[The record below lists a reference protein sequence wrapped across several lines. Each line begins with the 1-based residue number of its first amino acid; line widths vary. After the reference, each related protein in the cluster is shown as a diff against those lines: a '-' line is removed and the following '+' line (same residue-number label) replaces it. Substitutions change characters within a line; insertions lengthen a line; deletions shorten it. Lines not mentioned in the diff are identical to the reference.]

1 MKIVV
6 APNRA
11 GKRAWW
17 RRARAVRDADERQR
31 YLIVWY
37 LATGESSVQVAQR
50 LGCARATV
58 VRVAQRY
65 GREGEPG
72 LWDHRRQNGRRR
84 VGVETEQTLARLVAS
99 TPLDYG
105 WQRPTWTQELLLRQL
120 AAETGV
126 TLGRTT
132 LRRLL
137 RRLRA
142 RRGRPR
148 PVVGCPWPAAVR
160 EARLT
165 QLRRLAQAPPPGSI
179 VLYEDEV
186 DIHLNPKI
194 GPDWMLR
201 GQQKRV
207 VTPGQNV
214 KRYLAGALNAES
226 GRVLWVSGERKTSAL
241 FLDLLTQLLDA
252 YPAAAVLHLIL
263 DNYGIH
269 SSKAVQAALTSWA
282 RRIRLHFLPPYCP
295 SANRIERLWLDLHAI
310 VTRNHR
316 HPTITELLGA
326 VEHFLHDRNQRIRA
340 ARLTHLPCPHHHHQE
355 AA

>member
-1 MKIVV
+1 MEIVV

-37 LATGESSVQVAQR
+37 LATGESSVQVARR

-58 VRVAQRY
+58 VRVAQRF

-84 VGVETEQTLARLVAS
+84 VDAATEQALGRLLVG
-99 TPLDYG
+99 TPQDYG
-105 WQRPTWTQELLLRQL
+105 WRRPAWTQELLVRQL
-120 AAETGV
+120 ALETGV
-126 TLGRTT
+126 VLGRTT

-137 RRLRA
+137 RRLWA

-148 PVVGCPWPAAVR
+148 PVVCCPWPAAER
-160 EARLT
+160 EARVA
-165 QLRRLAQAPPPGSI
+165 QVRRLAQRPPPGSI
-179 VLYEDEV
+179 ILYEDEV
-186 DIHLNPKI
+186 DIHLNPKL
-194 GPDWMLR
+194 GPDWMLP
-201 GQQKRV
+201 GHQKVV
-207 VTPGQNV
+207 VTPGKNV
-214 KRYLAGALNAES
+214 KRYVAGALNAET
-226 GRVLWVSGERKTSAL
+226 GRLVWVSGERKTSAL
-241 FLDLLTQLLDA
+241 FLDLLAHLLDA
-252 YPAAAVLHLIL
+252 YPAAATIQLIL

-269 SSKAVQAALTSWA
+269 RSKAVQAALGSWA
-282 RRIRLHFLPPYCP
+282 GRIRLHFLPPYCP
-295 SANRIERLWLDLHAI
+295 SANRIERLWLDLHAA

-316 HPTITELLGA
+316 HATITDLLAA
-326 VEHFLHDRNQRIRA
+326 VEQFLHERNQCTRA
-340 ARLTHLPCPHHHHQE
+340 TRQTHSRRQE

>member
-1 MKIVV
+1 M

-17 RRARAVRDADERQR
+17 QRARGVRDADERQR

-37 LATGESSVQVAQR
+37 LGTGERSGQVARR

-58 VRVAQRY
+58 VRVAQRF

-84 VGVETEQTLARLVAS
+84 VSTATERALARLLAA
-99 TPLDYG
+99 TPQDCG
-105 WQRPTWTQELLLRQL
+105 WSRPTWTQELLLRQL
-120 AAETGV
+120 AVETGA

-132 LRRLL
+132 PRRLL

-148 PVVGCPWPAAVR
+148 PVVCGPWPAAAR

-165 QLRRLAQAPPPGSI
+165 ELRRLARRPPPGSV

-186 DIHLNPKI
+186 DIHLNPKL
-194 GPDWMLR
+194 GPDWMLPGR
-201 GQQKRV
+201 QKVV
-207 VTPGQNV
+207 VTPGKNA
-214 KRYLAGALNAES
+214 KRYLAGALDPET
-226 GRVLWVSGERKTSAL
+226 GRLLWVGGERKTSAL
-241 FLDLLTQLLDA
+241 FLDLLAHLLDA
-252 YPAAAVLHLIL
+252 YPAAATIRLIL
-263 DNYGIH
+263 DTSGIH
-269 SSKAVQAALTSWA
+269 SSKAVQAALGSWA
-282 RRIRLHFLPPYCP
+282 GRVRLHFLPPYCP
-295 SANRIERLWLDLHAI
+295 SANRIERLWLDLHAA

-316 HPTITELLGA
+316 HTTIADLLAAAEL
-326 VEHFLHDRNQRIRA
+326 FLRERDDHIRA
-340 ARLTHLPCPHHHHQE
+340 AHHTQNWRQE

>member
-1 MKIVV
+1 MEIVV
-6 APNRA
+6 GPNRA

-37 LATGESSVQVAQR
+37 LGAGESSVQVARR

-58 VRVAQRY
+58 VRVAQRF

-72 LWDHRRQNGRRR
+72 LWDHRRQNGRRL
-84 VGVETEQTLARLVAS
+84 VSTAMEQTLARLVTG
-99 TPLDYG
+99 TPQDFG
-105 WQRPTWTQELLLRQL
+105 WCRPTWTQELLLRQL
-120 AAETGV
+120 AIETGV
-126 TLGRTT
+126 VLGRTT

-148 PVVGCPWPAAVR
+148 PVVCCPWPEAAR
-160 EARLT
+160 EARLA
-165 QLRRLAQAPPPGSI
+165 LVRRLAQRPPPGSI

-194 GPDWMLR
+194 GPDWMLP
-201 GQQKRV
+201 GQQKLV
-207 VTPGQNV
+207 VTPGQNA
-214 KRYLAGALNAES
+214 KRYLAGALNPET

-241 FLDLLTQLLDA
+241 FLDLLAHLLDA
-252 YPAAAVLHLIL
+252 YPAAAAIHLIL

-269 SSKAVQAALTSWA
+269 TSKVVQAALASWA

-295 SANRIERLWLDLHAI
+295 SANRIERLWLDLHAA

-316 HPTITELLGA
+316 HATIIDLLAA
-326 VEHFLHDRNQRIRA
+326 VEHFLHERNHRSRVAHYTHTQRQ
-340 ARLTHLPCPHHHHQE
+340 HQE